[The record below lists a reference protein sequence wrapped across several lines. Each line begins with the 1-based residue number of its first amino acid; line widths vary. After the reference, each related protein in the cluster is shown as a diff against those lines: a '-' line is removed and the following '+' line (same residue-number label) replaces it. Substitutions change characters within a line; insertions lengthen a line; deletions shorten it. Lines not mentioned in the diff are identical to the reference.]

1 MTQLRW
7 SMLLLFFFI
16 PAATDLLFFQVSV
29 SWIVGCTGVALLW
42 DLFANWGMIDIG
54 MCLIPGML
62 LFVLSRVSN
71 GIGTGDVLCA
81 FLIGSVC
88 GVRIGLEILFGGSV
102 FCFFGQISCMAVRAA
117 KQKRQRKGMRL
128 CVAEEK
134 VEKMQIQSEMPF
146 VPWLLA
152 SVFINWILQVIS
164 I

>member
-7 SMLLLFFFI
+7 SLLFLFFLI
-16 PAATDLLFFQVSV
+16 PAATDLLFFKVSV

-54 MCLIPGML
+54 MCLIPGVL

-71 GIGTGDVLCA
+71 GIGIGDVFCA

-102 FCFFGQISCMAVRAA
+102 LCFFGQISGMAVRAV

-128 CVAEEK
+128 CVAEER
-134 VEKMQIQSEMPF
+134 VEKIQIQSEMPF
-146 VPWLLA
+146 VPWLLI
-152 SVFINWILQVIS
+152 SIFINWILQVILV
-164 I
+164 

>member
-7 SMLLLFFFI
+7 SLLFLFFFI

-71 GIGTGDVLCA
+71 GIGIGDVLCA

-102 FCFFGQISCMAVRAA
+102 LCFFGQISCIAVRTA

-134 VEKMQIQSEMPF
+134 VEKTQIQSEMPF